1 MNNNQ
6 MIYDDFENNPNVK
19 ALQEFRRKAFEAYG
33 AAERKPEHR
42 KEDINLKEIE
52 ENDAIDNE

>member
-33 AAERKPEHR
+33 AEGRKPEHR